1 MEVLGVEYG
10 SFGGYFGFNMERI
23 GVVLMHNMERIG
35 VIMEDAGFFYII
47 RKVICSTGRIYR
59 YFGRLY
65 GKKRGLE

>member
-35 VIMEDAGFFYII
+35 VIMEDAGFF
-47 RKVICSTGRIYR
+47 T
-59 YFGRLY
+59 
-65 GKKRGLE
+65 